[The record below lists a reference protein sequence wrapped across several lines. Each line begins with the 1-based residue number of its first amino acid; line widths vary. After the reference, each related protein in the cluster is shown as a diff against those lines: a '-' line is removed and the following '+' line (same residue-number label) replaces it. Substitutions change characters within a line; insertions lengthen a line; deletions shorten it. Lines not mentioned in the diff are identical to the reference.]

1 MLDSQDVTKPKAGK
15 PQAVTMINVGALRLD
30 SMSSSDF
37 SASKGQPSDREAP
50 FNDVQFNNSFDKP

>member
-1 MLDSQDVTKPKAGK
+1 MLDSQDVSKLKEGK

-50 FNDVQFNNSFDKP
+50 FNDV